1 MLNKSLLL
9 FHTIKYL
16 KAGQITNRIKR
27 KLIKPRIAL
36 PDSLETSIADNN
48 LKPIIKHKQTMFS
61 DNRFSFLNKEFNV
74 LEAGDWNTES
84 QDKLWIYN
92 LHYFDDL
99 NAVGSKQRSS
109 WHYKLIQKWIDENPC
124 GFGNGWEP
132 YPSSLR
138 IVNWIKWSLSDGNLT
153 QEALDSL
160 VSQTRYLNQN
170 LEYHLLGNHLFV
182 NAKALIFSGLYFQGV
197 EADEWYQKGMK
208 ILKKELPEQ
217 VLSDGGNFELSPMYH
232 SIFLEDLLDIINLH
246 RVYSKAQPI
255 NIVAKALQMFE
266 WLEAMLH
273 PDGEITFFN
282 DSTLGVAPSFIDL
295 LHYAKRLDII
305 YKKNRLND
313 FIFLKESGYIR
324 SNVKDIVLIADVAK
338 IGPDYIP
345 GHGHADALSFEMSI
359 FDKRVFVNSGIST
372 YELGSERNT
381 QRSTHS
387 HSTISIDNKNSSQVW
402 GGFRVAKRAKV
413 SNIQF
418 HREVDN
424 IRFSA
429 CHDGYKRLIGKVIH
443 CREWN
448 LSENLVEIVDKIN
461 GNGSHNV
468 RSVLPLHPEVKVK
481 DCQDN
486 IAELAVAGK
495 KIKVNFAG
503 NGLLRIEKS
512 NYYPEF
518 GLSIDN
524 LQLIYSYNGE
534 LPFLT
539 TIKISW

>member
-208 ILKKELPEQ
+208 ILKNELPEQ

>member
-27 KLIKPRIAL
+27 KLIKPKIAL
-36 PDSLETSIADNN
+36 LNSLETSIVNNN
-48 LKPIIKHKQTMFS
+48 LHPIIKHKQKMFS
-61 DNRFSFLNKEFNV
+61 DNRFIFLNKEFNV
-74 LEAGDWNTES
+74 LEARDWNTAS

-99 NAVGSKQRSS
+99 NAVGSKQRNPLHS
-109 WHYKLIQKWIDENPC
+109 KLIQKWIDENPC
-124 GFGNGWEP
+124 GFGSGWEA
-132 YPSSLR
+132 YPTSLR
-138 IVNWIKWSLSDGNLT
+138 IVNWIKWSLTDGNLT

-246 RVYSKAQPI
+246 KVYSKAQPI
-255 NIVAKALQMFE
+255 NIVTKALQMFE

-282 DSTLGVAPSFIDL
+282 DATLGVAPSFIDL

-313 FIFLKESGYIR
+313 FIYLKESGYIR
-324 SNVKDIVLIADVAK
+324 SNLKDIVLIADVAK

-359 FDKRVFVNSGIST
+359 FDKRLFVNSGVST
-372 YELGSERNT
+372 YELGSERNI
-381 QRSTHS
+381 QRSTKS

-413 SNIQF
+413 FNIQY

-486 IAELAVAGK
+486 IAELMVAGK
-495 KIKVNFAG
+495 KIKVNFTG
-503 NGLLRIEKS
+503 NGLLRVEKS